1 MSHHVYRLVVVG
13 VGGVG
18 KSCLTIQF
26 IADRFIEEYV
36 QNSKLVWVAFFVLFD
51 FAFES
56 LLPIFIT
63 NSSLSRARWILS
75 RACRYDPTL
84 EDSYVRHP
92 SHLRFFEARAFA
104 NLNLPTEKTN
114 YH

>member
-36 QNSKLVWVAFFVLFD
+36 QNSKLVWVAFSFFSTSPSNRYSR
-51 FAFES
+51 F
-56 LLPIFIT
+56 
-63 NSSLSRARWILS
+63 SSLILPY
-75 RACRYDPTL
+75 R
-84 EDSYVRHP
+84 VHVG
-92 SHLRFFEARAFA
+92 FFLARAGTI
-104 NLNLPTEKTN
+104 P
-114 YH
+114 H

>member
-36 QNSKLVWVAFFVLFD
+36 PNSQLAFRSFRLRIATPHF
-51 FAFES
+51 
-56 LLPIFIT
+56 
-63 NSSLSRARWILS
+63 
-75 RACRYDPTL
+75 
-84 EDSYVRHP
+84 
-92 SHLRFFEARAFA
+92 HL
-104 NLNLPTEKTN
+104 
-114 YH
+114 